1 MFPLCVF
8 FLIFSFKKESWKLGV
23 LMYVFKL
30 RQLEFYEFEANQV
43 LIAWYIFQA
52 SQSGLHSETLFQR
65 RWEKEGRERKG
76 KGEREEGEGGERE
89 KLGTRVVV

>member
-1 MFPLCVF
+1 
-8 FLIFSFKKESWKLGV
+8 
-23 LMYVFKL
+23 MYVFKL
-30 RQLEFYEFEANQV
+30 RQLEFYEFEANLV

-76 KGEREEGEGGERE
+76 KGERERNLGLGLLFDGGVQ
-89 KLGTRVVV
+89 G